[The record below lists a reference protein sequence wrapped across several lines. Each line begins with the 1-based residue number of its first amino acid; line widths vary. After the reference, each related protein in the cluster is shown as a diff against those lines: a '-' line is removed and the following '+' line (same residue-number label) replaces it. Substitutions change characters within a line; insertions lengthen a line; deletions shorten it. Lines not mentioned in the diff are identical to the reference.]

1 MELRLYGDYGWQWL
15 TNLVAAAECS
25 SAGRFIV
32 RADQGLL
39 AYLELESAIKTR
51 RHNHECDC
59 PEPMKNWEVVADNLK
74 KAGFRCGCISS
85 TDQGERQFWV
95 VGCGA

>member
-1 MELRLYGDYGWQWL
+1 MGYGRTLKCSGIILKNLRSASMELRLSGDYGWQWL

-32 RADQGLL
+32 RADQELL

-59 PEPMKNWEVVADNLK
+59 PEPMKNW
-74 KAGFRCGCISS
+74 GSR
-85 TDQGERQFWV
+85 R
-95 VGCGA
+95 

>member
-39 AYLELESAIKTR
+39 AYL
-51 RHNHECDC
+51 
-59 PEPMKNWEVVADNLK
+59 
-74 KAGFRCGCISS
+74 
-85 TDQGERQFWV
+85 
-95 VGCGA
+95 

>member
-1 MELRLYGDYGWQWL
+1 MRQRLRSAADGYGGTLKYSELSSKTSATLDGIAALWRLRMRWL
-15 TNLVAAAECS
+15 TNLAAAAECS

-32 RADQGLL
+32 RADQELL

-59 PEPMKNWEVVADNLK
+59 PEPMKNW
-74 KAGFRCGCISS
+74 GSR
-85 TDQGERQFWV
+85 R
-95 VGCGA
+95 